1 MKMYCKIRNRFQL
14 LHIAVYSNPDGYE
27 NEVPPPRFPP
37 QNCPLLQQVAIKTP
51 LWTILHVLTKNE
63 SRKGSIARNGAS
75 KQSKRF

>member
-1 MKMYCKIRNRFQL
+1 MKMYCKIRYRFQL

-63 SRKGSIARNGAS
+63 SRKGSIARNGTS